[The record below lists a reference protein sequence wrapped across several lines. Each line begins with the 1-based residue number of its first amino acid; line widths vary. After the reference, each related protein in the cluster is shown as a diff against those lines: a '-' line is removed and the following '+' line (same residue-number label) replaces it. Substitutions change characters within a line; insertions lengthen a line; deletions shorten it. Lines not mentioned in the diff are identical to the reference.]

1 MSSSDVTLKSYL
13 LRLKVTSLKKNVVDL
28 VALWVRERRTCGIKK
43 KDDFHSALTVL
54 ISRWSLLRCH

>member
-43 KDDFHSALTVL
+43 KMTSTQL
-54 ISRWSLLRCH
+54 